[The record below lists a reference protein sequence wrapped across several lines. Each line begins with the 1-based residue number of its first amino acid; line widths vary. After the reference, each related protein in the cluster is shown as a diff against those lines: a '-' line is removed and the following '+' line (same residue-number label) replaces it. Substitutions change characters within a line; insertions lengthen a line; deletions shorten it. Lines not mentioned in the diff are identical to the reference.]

1 MALPPIERPKT
12 MGGAAGAR
20 LRAEQKPRSGRTEV
34 SPAPVVPVCIIL
46 TTNYR
51 LDHAPCPQVQFSV
64 SGVGL
69 RQAEGSEERRSG
81 VTSRISMHGPLHW
94 GGWI

>member
-51 LDHAPCPQVQFSV
+51 PQVQFSV

-69 RQAEGSEERRSG
+69 RQAAGSEERRSG